1 MNTGLAQ
8 RIEAATGGRV
18 RDVVALRGGDI
29 ASVWRADLAD
39 GRTVVVKQGQRLA
52 VEGAMLRFLK
62 ERTKVPVPSVH
73 HAEETLLVMDHVE
86 HDGSFDAFAE
96 THLGDIVA
104 ELHGV
109 DGLRFGF
116 DRDTVIGGL
125 PQPNPENDDWR
136 EFFRDQRLL
145 HRARDAL
152 DAGRLPPP
160 LMRRIEVLAGKL
172 HVWLRNEARPSLI
185 HGDLWA
191 GNMLSRGTK
200 VVALIDPALYY
211 ADPEIE
217 LAFMTLFNS
226 VGKRFFARYG
236 EHRPLRPGFFEERRD
251 LYNLYPLLV
260 HVRLFGGPYV
270 AQVERTLARYGC

>member
-1 MNTGLAQ
+1 VTAGLTG
-8 RIEAATGGRV
+8 RIEAALGGSV
-18 RDVVALRGGDI
+18 RTLAPLRGGDI
-29 ASVWRADLAD
+29 AAVWRAELAD
-39 GRTVVVKQGQRLA
+39 GSVVAVKQGLHLA
-52 VEGAMLRFLK
+52 IEGAMLRILK
-62 ERTKVPVPSVH
+62 ERSRVPVPTVR
-73 HAEETLLVMDHVE
+73 HADETLLIMSYVE
-86 HDGSFDAFAE
+86 HDGAFDAFAE

-104 ELHGV
+104 ALHGV
-109 DGLRFGF
+109 EGQRFGF
-116 DRDTVIGGL
+116 ESDTLIGGL
-125 PQPNPENDDWR
+125 PQPNPPSDDWCD
-136 EFFRDQRLL
+136 FFRDQRLL

-152 DAGRLPPP
+152 EAGRLPGS
-160 LMRRIEVLAGKL
+160 LMHRIEALAGKL

-185 HGDLWA
+185 HGDLWS

-217 LAFMTLFNS
+217 LAFMTLFGS

-236 EHRPLRPGFFEERRD
+236 QHRPLRPGFFEERRD

>member
-1 MNTGLAQ
+1 MNAGLAQ
-8 RIEAATGGRV
+8 RIEAATGSGV
-18 RDVVALRGGDI
+18 RTLASLHGGDI
-29 ASVWRADLAD
+29 AAVWRAELAD
-39 GRTVVVKQGQRLA
+39 GSAVVVKQGRRLA
-52 VEGAMLRFLK
+52 IEGAMLRILK
-62 ERTKVPVPSVH
+62 ERTRVPVPAVR
-73 HAEETLLVMDHVE
+73 HAEETLLIMDHVG

-96 THLGDIVA
+96 THLGDIIA
-104 ELHGV
+104 GLHGV
-109 DGLRFGF
+109 EGPHFGF
-116 DRDTVIGGL
+116 EVETVIGGL
-125 PQPNPENDDWR
+125 PQSNPESDNWR
-136 EFFRDQRLL
+136 DFFRDQRLL

-152 DAGRLPPP
+152 DAGRLPGP
-160 LMRRIEVLAGKL
+160 LMRRIDMLAGKL
-172 HVWLRNEARPSLI
+172 HIWLGNDARPSLI
-185 HGDLWA
+185 HGDLWS

-236 EHRPLRPGFFEERRD
+236 EHRPMRPGFFEERRD

>member
-1 MNTGLAQ
+1 MNGSLA
-8 RIEAATGGRV
+8 RRVEAALGCGMR
-18 RDVVALRGGDI
+18 RAVALRGGDI
-29 ASVWRADLAD
+29 ASVWQAELAD
-39 GRTVVVKQGQRLA
+39 SRLVVVKHGQRLA
-52 VEGAMLRFLK
+52 VEGSMLRHLK
-62 ERTKVPVPSVH
+62 QHTKVPVPAVH
-73 HAEETLLVMDHVE
+73 HAEETLLVMDHVAN
-86 HDGSFDAFAE
+86 DGAFDAFAE

-104 ELHGV
+104 ALHTVEGPQ
-109 DGLRFGF
+109 FGF
-116 DRDTVIGGL
+116 DGETVIGGL
-125 PQPNPENDDWR
+125 PQPNPWSGDWR
-136 EFFRDQRLL
+136 AFFRDQRLL

-152 DAGRLPPP
+152 DAGRLPSSV
-160 LMRRIEVLAGKL
+160 MTRIEILAGKL
-172 HVWLRNEARPSLI
+172 HVWLRNESRPSLI
-185 HGDLWA
+185 HGDLWS

-236 EHRPLRPGFFEERRD
+236 ERRPIRPGFFEERRD